1 MNPTCQENMKKLSV
15 GAIFFLL
22 NFNCWGLNLNFASE
36 PTEIGRVLELK
47 RQGWEVLEK
56 QSEVESRPGLKPYQN
71 LEREIQVVKYSLRKG
86 KEFLFCLVEYDS
98 QLETI
103 IGACAVSAEQVEK
116 RIGRQISN

>member
-98 QLETI
+98 QLDTI
-103 IGACAVSAEQVEK
+103 REACDVSQEKAEK
-116 RIGRQISN
+116 RLAR